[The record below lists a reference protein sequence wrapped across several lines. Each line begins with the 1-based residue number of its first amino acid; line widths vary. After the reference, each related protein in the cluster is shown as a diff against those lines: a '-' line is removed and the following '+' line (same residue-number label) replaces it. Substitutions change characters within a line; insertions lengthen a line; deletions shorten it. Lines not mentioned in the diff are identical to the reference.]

1 MNNHGVESPI
11 KAHVSPI
18 YSGLILMLPH
28 QHMHSKLDHFIFS
41 MSSITT
47 SSKGHSPSS
56 LYVNQESH
64 WSEDSISKPK
74 PVLVSKRSLCSLG
87 FHPPYTIG
95 DPAYLRFS
103 SDTPNYHLY
112 QFKGAHISSLST
124 LETRYYTSVFELDGQ
139 HGHNVYAF
147 DITEDCET
155 RRRFRVPK
163 FIAWLRTW
171 VCPCIPIPL

>member
-1 MNNHGVESPI
+1 MF
-11 KAHVSPI
+11 
-18 YSGLILMLPH
+18 PH
-28 QHMHSKLDHFIFS
+28 QYTHSKLDLYVFS
-41 MSSITT
+41 MSSIAT
-47 SSKGHSPSS
+47 SSKATLGHSPSS

-64 WSEDSISKPK
+64 WSKDSISKPK
-74 PVLVSKRSLCSLG
+74 PVLVSKRLLCSLG
-87 FHPPYTIG
+87 FHPPYAIG

-103 SDTPNYHLY
+103 SETPEYPLY

-124 LETRYYTSVFELDGQ
+124 PETRYYTSMFELAEQ

-155 RRRFRVPK
+155 QHRFKVPK

-171 VCPCIPIPL
+171 VCPCVPIPLGWCM